1 MISDPVNVHSVDCST
16 TKKATKA
23 IIETF
28 DIAVFILGIMRT
40 DDKHIP
46 YEFQIKN

>member
-1 MISDPVNVHSVDCST
+1 MNVHSVGCST
-16 TKKATKA
+16 TKKTTKA

-46 YEFQIKN
+46 YEYQIEK